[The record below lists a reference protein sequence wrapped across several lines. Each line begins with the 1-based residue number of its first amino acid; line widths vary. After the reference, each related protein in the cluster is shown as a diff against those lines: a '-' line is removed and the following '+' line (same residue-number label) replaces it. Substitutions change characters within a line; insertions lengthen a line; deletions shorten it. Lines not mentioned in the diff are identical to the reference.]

1 MQFNP
6 LVSIIIP
13 VYNGSN
19 YMCEAIDSALAQ
31 TYKNIEIIVVN
42 DGSDDAGKTEEIARN
57 YGNKIRYICK
67 NNGGVSTA
75 LNTGIANM
83 KGLYFSWLSHDD
95 IYTPDKIEKEICALS
110 RLANKDT
117 IILCESGYID
127 ENSDT
132 ISSFHTKK
140 SVPEDKLIPW
150 DAALMT
156 LIKEGSFNGCSLLIS
171 KAIFEKCGTFDES
184 LRFNQDGY
192 MWNRIFLNRYPLF
205 CISDVCVYGRIH
217 SEQVTQKRQDLF
229 HKDCTAMSEY
239 LIPQFGNISTK
250 NQNFLYEYIK
260 YNAKYSNKSVVKKAM
275 ESANELNLL
284 GFIPRMK
291 ILFICIWG
299 AVRPTIRKV
308 LYLVKYNIKSK

>member
-132 ISSFHTKK
+132 KI
-140 SVPEDKLIPW
+140 
-150 DAALMT
+150 
-156 LIKEGSFNGCSLLIS
+156 
-171 KAIFEKCGTFDES
+171 
-184 LRFNQDGY
+184 
-192 MWNRIFLNRYPLF
+192 
-205 CISDVCVYGRIH
+205 GRAH
-217 SEQVTQKRQDLF
+217 V
-229 HKDCTAMSEY
+229 
-239 LIPQFGNISTK
+239 
-250 NQNFLYEYIK
+250 
-260 YNAKYSNKSVVKKAM
+260 
-275 ESANELNLL
+275 
-284 GFIPRMK
+284 
-291 ILFICIWG
+291 
-299 AVRPTIRKV
+299 
-308 LYLVKYNIKSK
+308 